1 MLAKDPMAVSL
12 PPNRARIVIQATM
25 LDVREGLRN
34 LMTCHLVQDLS
45 PDCLG
50 TTELV
55 LAEALNNV
63 VEHAYACY
71 SGQIEVEV
79 QRGQDQLRFHIAD
92 KGLPMPG
99 AEPPMGRMPE
109 VGAFEDLPE
118 GGFGWFL
125 IRSLVQDLAYRREG
139 EMNLLSFGVLM
150 NNAIWGADLDPI

>member
-1 MLAKDPMAVSL
+1 MGGTLSLDP
-12 PPNRARIVIQATM
+12 PDGARLVIDATV
-25 LDVREGLRN
+25 LDVREGLRD
-34 LMTCHLVQDLS
+34 LMRCPLVQNLS

-63 VEHAYACY
+63 VEHAYANY

-79 QRGQDQLRFHIAD
+79 RRDPDQLRFHIAD

-99 AEPPMGRMPE
+99 AEPPLGRLPA
-109 VGAFEDLPE
+109 VGALQDLPE

-125 IRSLVQDLAYRREG
+125 IRSLSQDLAYRREG
-139 EMNLLSFGVLM
+139 ERNLLSFGVFVD
-150 NNAIWGADLDPI
+150 NPA

>member
-1 MLAKDPMAVSL
+1 MGGTLSL
-12 PPNRARIVIQATM
+12 TPPDGARLVIEATT
-25 LDVREGLRN
+25 LDVRQGLRD
-34 LMTCHLVQDLS
+34 LMRCPLIQDLS
-45 PDCLG
+45 ADCLG

-63 VEHAYACY
+63 VEHAYARY

-79 QRGQDQLRFHIAD
+79 RRDPAQLRFHIAD

-99 AEPPMGRMPE
+99 AAPPTGRLPA

-125 IRSLVQDLAYRREG
+125 IRSLSQDLAYRREG
-139 EMNLLSFGVLM
+139 ERNLLSFGVLVDT
-150 NNAIWGADLDPI
+150 AAC